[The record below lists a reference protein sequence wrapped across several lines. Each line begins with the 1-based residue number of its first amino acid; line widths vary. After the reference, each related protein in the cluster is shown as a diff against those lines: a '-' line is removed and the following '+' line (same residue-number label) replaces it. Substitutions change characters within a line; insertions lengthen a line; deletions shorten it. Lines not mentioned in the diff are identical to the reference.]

1 MNKSKLTRRKFIK
14 GATAAAIAAPV
25 VLRHQGEVQAS
36 PEEDRII
43 KAAKKLKPT
52 PLNGMIWSLYYRN
65 MKRLE
70 GEFRGKAGYGVGKI
84 QDISVFQIPQRALAE
99 AVSRSNKFD
108 FFHLDSNMIPSLA
121 SAGLLEP
128 LDDYMAAAGFKLDML
143 GNFGSFMKYKGKTYG
158 IPTDGNVHNHFM
170 RKDLLENPDEQKR
183 FADKHGKPLAM
194 PVTWEDNQQIAEFF
208 HRPDDKIWGSGSLR
222 NRANGVTW
230 WYMYFH
236 SAGGFPFDDD
246 MNPSIDNKYGMYA
259 MDTYLNLKKASPP
272 EAPGWGTPQ
281 MIPQHMNGHIA
292 SSQYWDGLISAL
304 EGPKS
309 KTQGKWR
316 YGLIPGSTFSGK
328 LVHRS
333 ISSPLA
339 ALMINRHSPR
349 KHQAALFAMYL
360 ATLKNST
367 EIVSH
372 RTFTFHDPWHTEH
385 FKSPTIIKAYTKE
398 GMQSIKDSLLVT
410 TPPIYLTGHREFQ
423 DVLGKN
429 ISEAYVGQLKAK
441 DVLSK
446 TEKAW
451 TKLIR
456 QIGKKKLKSELA
468 GYKAAFPSIDKPS

>member
-1 MNKSKLTRRKFIK
+1 MSNKDVSRRNLIK
-14 GATAAAIAAPV
+14 AGLATAAVGPW
-25 VLRHQGEVQAS
+25 VLRYGGLAEAG
-36 PEEDRII
+36 PEEDAII
-43 KAAKKLKPT
+43 KAAKKVKKT
-52 PLNGMIWSLYYRN
+52 DLNGMIWSLYYRN

-70 GEFRGKAGYGVGKI
+70 GEFRKRAGYGVGKI

-99 AVSRSNKFD
+99 AISRSGKFD

-128 LDDYMAAAGFKLDML
+128 LDGYMKEAGFKLDMV

-158 IPTDGNVHNHFM
+158 IPTDGNVHTHFM
-170 RKDLLENPDEQKR
+170 RKDLLENPDEKKR

-208 HRPDDKIWGSGSLR
+208 HRPDKNMWGSGSLR

-246 MNPSIDNKYGMYA
+246 MNPAIDNKYGMYA
-259 MDTYLNLKKASPP
+259 MNTYLNLKKASPP

-281 MIPQHMNGHIA
+281 MIPQHMNGNIV

-309 KTQGKWR
+309 KTQKKWR
-316 YGLIPGSTFSGK
+316 YGLIPGSRFSGK

-339 ALMINRHSPR
+339 AIMINRHSPR
-349 KHQAALFAMYL
+349 KRQAAYFAMYL
-360 ATLKNST
+360 ATLKNSI

-372 RTFTFHDPWHTEH
+372 RTFTFHDPWHPGH
-385 FKSPTIIKAYTKE
+385 FKSKAIIEAYTEE
-398 GMQSIKDSLLVT
+398 GMKSIHDSLLVT

-423 DVLGKN
+423 DVLAKN

-441 DVLSK
+441 DVLVK

-456 QIGKKKLKSELA
+456 QIGKKKLKAELA
-468 GYKAAFPSIDKPS
+468 GYKAAFPSMDKPS